1 MQSLAQPACL
11 QLPAISLPCLQ
22 MVGKAL
28 KGLPRDQVVV
38 ATKMGRYGP
47 DLFDFSAERVRAGV
61 RESLERLQLSYIDI
75 LHAHDIEFRNI
86 DQVGLG
92 PVFGQQTTLRGH
104 DLVSSRPSKHMR
116 LGNPAVRCS

>member
-1 MQSLAQPACL
+1 MEMSLTQVVSCNERLSRCSVLHSMPACSF
-11 QLPAISLPCLQ
+11 PHPCLQ

-28 KGLPRDQVVV
+28 KGLPRDEVVV

-86 DQVGLG
+86 DQVGMGLMPG
-92 PVFGQQTTLRGH
+92 
-104 DLVSSRPSKHMR
+104 
-116 LGNPAVRCS
+116 

>member
-1 MQSLAQPACL
+1 
-11 QLPAISLPCLQ
+11 

-38 ATKMGRYGP
+38 ATKMGRYGA
-47 DLFDFSAERVRAGV
+47 DLFDFSAERVWAGV
-61 RESLERLQLSYIDI
+61 RESLERLQLSYVDI

-92 PVFGQQTTLRGH
+92 PVLGWYFEVLLR
-104 DLVSSRPSKHMR
+104 DLVSVSSRPTTRRGRTST
-116 LGNPAVRCS
+116 AVPCS